1 MKEARSWPY
10 DYYHDQGDLQYML
23 DRLYAS
29 WIEVTGR
36 VVFEFQL
43 LFKR

>member
-1 MKEARSWPY
+1 VKEAGSWPY
-10 DYYHDQGDLQYML
+10 DYYHDHGDLQYML
-23 DRLYAS
+23 DRLYAG

-36 VVFEFQL
+36 VVLEFQL